1 MAFFYT
7 NIINTFTKNALMK
20 KIFFILTCI
29 SSSIFAQTLSY
40 SFSNEFETVKKHEDM
55 GFYKFKGN
63 EYAEVY
69 YRKGDDMVF
78 QIFDENFKNVKK
90 QETVLLPEM
99 DKKPANEGFYRVK
112 NDFFW
117 FYSTWDRKTETE
129 RLFALPFDKDL
140 LKFDSKEIKMVE
152 TGRLD
157 PNNKYRFNYS
167 TDSTKMLVT
176 YRVKPKER
184 RDKLNKDIIGYNLFD
199 YKMNKL
205 YSAEIEMP
213 YSEFDM
219 NNLDYEVDSRGNIYM
234 LTEVKI
240 NNSLDGEVDRDNKNA
255 MRYELIRVNQKNN
268 TLQAIKINLENK
280 YTNSVILSEDLNH
293 DIVIAGYYSNN
304 RNSNGSNGAYIIR
317 LEYDANN
324 AVKNVSTTYCEFPAE
339 TLKAYENERTKRKMD
354 KKDKNGSLEA
364 SNLTLDKLIF
374 YEDGSVMIIGEE
386 YYVVTNTY
394 YNGRTTTTTYT
405 YYYNDIL
412 VLKADKNGKTLWCN
426 KIPKQQS
433 GSSGGSVGFFSAYNS
448 KGSTP
453 DLSYHHHNYNGEDY
467 FIYLDNI
474 KNIDL
479 PLTETPFPHSSGR
492 GGYLTCVKIAK
503 DGKMTK
509 KSIFDI
515 KEEHVRIFPRGFES
529 ISGNLI
535 VDRLKADR
543 DASRV
548 FKIEIK

>member
-1 MAFFYT
+1 
-7 NIINTFTKNALMK
+7 MK
-20 KIFFILTCI
+20 KKISIFILI
-29 SSSIFAQTLSY
+29 SSSYFAQTLSY

-55 GFYKFKGN
+55 GFYKFTGK

-69 YRKGDDMVF
+69 FRKGDDMVF
-78 QIFDENFKNVKK
+78 QIFDESFKNVKK
-90 QETVLLPEM
+90 QELVTLPKES
-99 DKKPANEGFYRVK
+99 KKYANEGFYNIK
-112 NDFFW
+112 NEFFW

-129 RLFALPFDKDL
+129 RLFALPFDKDMF
-140 LKFDSKEIKMVE
+140 KFDPKEIKMIE

-157 PNNKYRFNYS
+157 PYNKYRFNYS

-176 YRVKPKER
+176 YRVKPRER
-184 RDKLNKDIIGYNLFD
+184 RDKLNKDIIGFNLYD
-199 YKMNKL
+199 SKINKL
-205 YSAEIEMP
+205 YAAEIEMP

-240 NNSLDGEVDRDNKNA
+240 NNSLDGEVNTDRDSKNA

-280 YTNSVILSEDLNH
+280 YTNSVVLSEDLNH
-293 DIVIAGYYSNN
+293 DIVIAGYYSDKK
-304 RNSNGSNGAYIIR
+304 NSSGSNGAYIIR

-324 AVKNVSTTYCEFPAE
+324 SVKNVKTTYCEFPAE
-339 TLKAYENERTKRKMD
+339 TLKAYETARTKKKME
-354 KKDKNGSLEA
+354 KKDKEGDLEA
-364 SNLTLDKLIF
+364 SNLTFDKMVF
-374 YEDGSVMIIGEE
+374 YEDGSVLIIGEE
-386 YYVVTNTY
+386 YYVVTHTY
-394 YNGRTTTTTYT
+394 YNGKTTTTTYT

-412 VLKADKNGKTLWCN
+412 VLKADRNGKTLWCN

-433 GSSGGSVGFFSAYNS
+433 GSGTA
-448 KGSTP
+448 
-453 DLSYHHHNYNGEDY
+453 DLSYHHHNYNGED
-467 FIYLDNI
+467 FFLYLDNI

-479 PLTETPFPHSSGR
+479 PLTETPFAHSSGR
-492 GGYLTCVKIAK
+492 GGYLTCVKI
-503 DGKMTK
+503 DRSGNMTK

-515 KEEHVRIFPRGFES
+515 KEEKIRIFPRSFES
-529 ISGNLI
+529 INGNLI

-543 DASRV
+543 SESKV